1 MSFGVSYN
9 PDIGGLGDGKL
20 LTALPNDTT
29 ELGFV
34 GCNLGDNASTHI
46 VAFIQRSKRLRMV
59 CVEDSHFSNRAKVLT
74 RGLTKHLFGCVTI
87 VKLSGD

>member
-20 LTALPNDTT
+20 LTALPNDTM
-29 ELGFV
+29 ELGLV

-59 CVEDSHFSNRAKVLT
+59 CVEDNHFSKRVKVLI
-74 RGLTKHLFGCVTI
+74 RGSTKHLFDCVTT
-87 VKLSGD
+87 V